1 MLRRVSVGVTGT
13 PEIRSRCYSSKSH
26 EGKSFHSSITQ
37 CTHDNKSNEAIT
49 PLQSN
54 PSRRVESNRDMK
66 SGQQQPLSNH
76 RPCSYRSGRASM
88 TSVQHRKAPEVQ
100 KENEESMLMTC
111 FWEEEMVS
119 VGRSEG
125 MLPTVY
131 VGWLSKFPSAVL
143 V

>member
-1 MLRRVSVGVTGT
+1 
-13 PEIRSRCYSSKSH
+13 
-26 EGKSFHSSITQ
+26 
-37 CTHDNKSNEAIT
+37 
-49 PLQSN
+49 
-54 PSRRVESNRDMK
+54 
-66 SGQQQPLSNH
+66 
-76 RPCSYRSGRASM
+76 M